1 MLLQLTGRLDP
12 DETYAI
18 IDLDGADLVAHS
30 APPAQDYVELELV
43 NLTICHNPEHNHFE
57 PFPPT
62 APYPVTDDGWT
73 EKITIRVPRPMPLVH
88 RRRTRFFTFPDDP
101 APMVQYVED
110 SEIHHKRYKRSP
122 KVQPLTEYQVEYRGR
137 FLNSSFPIEIA
148 GVLQG
153 AYTSS
158 SKIVKYLHGAV
169 RPRIERHFQQ
179 LLLSRPAFEIDCSDS
194 SRRNFCRLKITLPA
208 QTRFLCNS
216 KVFYNILGF
225 VTQLSEVRS
234 TTEGA
239 SSKWGLVNSS
249 KTDEKIFLSEELVE
263 TATIFP
269 VIFSSKRINFN
280 LDTVYFHF
288 ERHPSSSPNAY
299 LTFAEEALCYQNLG
313 ATVYFFQLL
322 AECVIQQVNLPRGS
336 IKFTLKPEGETTYI
350 VFSKDPNLESTGDT
364 LGNFNIYARFG
375 SKIAEKLGLTL
386 QIVNLRLG
394 GSQKL
399 DTMFAVNSDNDE
411 TEVESEKCQVIINK
425 LMREQFF
432 NQTGGVVEITQIWQ
446 NSWQKIVNE
455 RNTEK
460 QRLAAEKEAAERARL
475 KKQQEAAEA
484 ERVRLKKIADEAE
497 AEAER
502 IRQQDI
508 ADKAEQARIEAAL
521 AKAKDAAERKRAE
534 KEAEEVLARE
544 TKEAQAEAERV
555 RQLLLQAKE
564 DEAKAEAERVRQLAA
579 KAEAARIQKIVDE
592 NVQKRLQ
599 QQQQQQ
605 QQQPPPPPQ
614 AIVEDPPP
622 QVQQIVV
629 QAAVVNPP
637 QQQQPAVVNP
647 PQQQPANVN
656 PPQQQP
662 ANVNPPPQQQ
672 PGNVGQAQPDLDVI
686 EEEEEEEE
694 AENPPPQGDP
704 DAIDEAPEEDNANDE
719 EEEEEEEIAPDP
731 AEEDPWMEIEI
742 DNPLPRPAQ
751 RFIVANSRRP
761 HVCTPPNTF
770 PAYCTVLIKEGEPT
784 DHVSIRGACSILGL
798 IRERQPNIVS
808 NKAIV
813 KNIKN
818 MKYLAIEFIDE
829 AFNTFKLP
837 ADASPMFIKI
847 DLKAVRTNVYY

>member
-101 APMVQYVED
+101 VPIVQYAED

-216 KVFYNILGF
+216 KPFYNILGF
-225 VTQLSEVRS
+225 VTQLTEVRS

-239 SSKWGLVNSS
+239 ASKWGLVNSS

-322 AECVIQQVNLPRGS
+322 AECVIQQINLPRGS

-350 VFSKDPNLESTGDT
+350 VLSKDPNLESTGDT

-386 QIVNLRLG
+386 PIVNLRLG

-399 DTMFAVNSDNDE
+399 DTMFAVNSDNAE
-411 TEVESEKCQVIINK
+411 TEVESEKCQVIINN

-455 RNTEK
+455 RNAEK

-475 KKQQEAAEA
+475 KKQQEAAAEA
-484 ERVRLKKIADEAE
+484 ERIRLKKLADEAE
-497 AEAER
+497 AAAER

-508 ADKAEQARIEAAL
+508 VNKAEQARIEADL

-534 KEAEEVLARE
+534 KEAEEILARE

-555 RQLLLQAKE
+555 RQLLLKAKE

-579 KAEAARIQKIVDE
+579 KAEAARLQKIVDE

-605 QQQPPPPPQ
+605 QQPPPPPPPPPPQ
-614 AIVEDPPP
+614 AIVEDPP

-662 ANVNPPPQQQ
+662 
-672 PGNVGQAQPDLDVI
+672 GNVGQAQPDLDVI
-686 EEEEEEEE
+686 EEAPEEEEEE
-694 AENPPPQGDP
+694 AENPPPEDP
-704 DAIDEAPEEDNANDE
+704 DAIDEAPEEDNNDND

-731 AEEDPWMEIEI
+731 VEEDPWMEIEI

-808 NKAIV
+808 NKVIV

>member
-225 VTQLSEVRS
+225 VTQLLEVRS

-336 IKFTLKPEGETTYI
+336 LKFTLKPEGETTYI

-455 RNTEK
+455 RNAEK

-475 KKQQEAAEA
+475 KNSKRLPKQNAF
-484 ERVRLKKIADEAE
+484 VLKKLPTRLKPRPNEFGNKILLTKLSKLELKLLLPRLKTLQNVNE
-497 AEAER
+497 LKKKPRKFLQEKQKRPRLRPNVFVNYFSKPRRTRLRPKLNEFVNWL
-502 IRQQDI
+502 Q
-508 ADKAEQARIEAAL
+508 KL
-521 AKAKDAAERKRAE
+521 KLLVYKKLLMKMCKKDCSSSSSSNNNHHHHKLLL
-534 KEAEEVLARE
+534 KILLL
-544 TKEAQAEAERV
+544 KFSKLLSKL
-555 RQLLLQAKE
+555 QLLIRHNNNNLQLSIHRNNNLQMSIHHNNNLE
-564 DEAKAEAERVRQLAA
+564 MSVRF
-579 KAEAARIQKIVDE
+579 
-592 NVQKRLQ
+592 
-599 QQQQQQ
+599 
-605 QQQPPPPPQ
+605 
-614 AIVEDPPP
+614 
-622 QVQQIVV
+622 
-629 QAAVVNPP
+629 NP
-637 QQQQPAVVNP
+637 
-647 PQQQPANVN
+647 
-656 PPQQQP
+656 
-662 ANVNPPPQQQ
+662 
-672 PGNVGQAQPDLDVI
+672 
-686 EEEEEEEE
+686 
-694 AENPPPQGDP
+694 
-704 DAIDEAPEEDNANDE
+704 
-719 EEEEEEEIAPDP
+719 
-731 AEEDPWMEIEI
+731 
-742 DNPLPRPAQ
+742 
-751 RFIVANSRRP
+751 
-761 HVCTPPNTF
+761 
-770 PAYCTVLIKEGEPT
+770 
-784 DHVSIRGACSILGL
+784 IL
-798 IRERQPNIVS
+798 
-808 NKAIV
+808 
-813 KNIKN
+813 
-818 MKYLAIEFIDE
+818 
-829 AFNTFKLP
+829 T
-837 ADASPMFIKI
+837 
-847 DLKAVRTNVYY
+847 